1 MNDNNHNTEHELVQV
16 NAYDIHSMMLLILPI
31 VLPVIMSLY
40 DFFGCIAHVI
50 IHQLAPTFYCAS
62 V

>member
-1 MNDNNHNTEHELVQV
+1 
-16 NAYDIHSMMLLILPI
+16 MMLLILPI

-50 IHQLAPTFYCAS
+50 INQLAPTFYCAS